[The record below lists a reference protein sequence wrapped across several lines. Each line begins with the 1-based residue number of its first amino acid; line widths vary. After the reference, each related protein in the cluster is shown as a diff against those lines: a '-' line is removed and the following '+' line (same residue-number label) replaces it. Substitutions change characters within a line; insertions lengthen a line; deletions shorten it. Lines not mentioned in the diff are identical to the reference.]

1 MNTDMSS
8 KEEIARKRALRD
20 ILAYEDTLTVD
31 VEKTI
36 HTIRARA
43 KLLHTELDRYIN
55 NLLSDVKKK
64 FDQELNRIRQAVERL
79 NNDSSPRKQTSSRTE
94 SHVGTKQYRST
105 PRSSNTN
112 FSLNVSQLSDIPRA
126 DSDDV
131 KHFDKK
137 ELNFFEGETSET
149 LFKKLTGHYTFEL
162 TTPITF
168 SVIQRAAVAK
178 RRSEVKL
185 VKSFRVGDK
194 SETVHAI
201 APVGEDQA
209 WVCCGW
215 GSRNLALYDKNGQ
228 KKKSTTL
235 DIQVYQTK
243 FVY

>member
-1 MNTDMSS
+1 MNIAMSS
-8 KEEIARKRALRD
+8 KEEMARKRALRD

-36 HTIRARA
+36 QTIRARV

-55 NLLSDVKKK
+55 KLLSDIKKK

-79 NNDSSPRKQTSSRTE
+79 NGDSSPRKQTSSRTE
-94 SHVGTKQYRST
+94 PHDRTQQYRST

-112 FSLNVSQLSDIPRA
+112 FTLNVSQLSDIPRA

-131 KHFDKK
+131 IHFDKK
-137 ELNFFEGETSET
+137 ELNFFEGETSDA
-149 LFKKLTGHYTFEL
+149 LFKKLAGHYTFEL
-162 TTPITF
+162 TTSITF
-168 SVIQRAAVAK
+168 SVMQRATVAK

-235 DIQVYQTK
+235 DIQVYQTM
-243 FVY
+243 FEY